1 MAYDGDILADTFPQV
16 AYPPLPYSYMEWIT
30 MDKMGITL
38 GQHTMCLEM
47 LQQMSCATSQEGYWA
62 SYSAQK
68 QENKIV

>member
-1 MAYDGDILADTFPQV
+1 M
-16 AYPPLPYSYMEWIT
+16 LPVRRAIQLQRT
-30 MDKMGITL
+30 MR
-38 GQHTMCLEM
+38 LEM